1 MSSRIN
7 YIKNPTF
14 KDGIKTFWASVG
26 AGASIDSVDEI
37 AHLGDYS
44 LRVTKANGVAN
55 CGARID
61 TYRIPVTAGS
71 TYTLSAYVRMPRE
84 LESRNYTCQIDWYAS
99 ESAPTAI
106 GSTTNTI
113 EIFGFQVSGLGFL
126 SVFATGEAPFDPSTG
141 APSTHAT
148 ISIYQVESE
157 ANASSQPYR
166 YFFIDSVMF
175 EESPYV
181 NGFFESLTQD
191 QETTTVNKSLSPVP
205 YPEITGMELNADI
218 TLNGLLFNTIDE
230 SGVLW
235 VCTGLE
241 GWWGQAEPEVPD
253 IPRGLGDGSYDVRG
267 RYASRQIEFSGV
279 FLPPNRE
286 MVAEAREKLITAI
299 DLVKTRGWLIVDE
312 EPSRA
317 SLVRLVDRPQIT
329 TVNARGRTEFSFT
342 LRAYDPVKY
351 EWIYGDE
358 SGRNYEQVEVNDS
371 FPFVNQGNSPVSVVF
386 ELHGPMEVGTYIRN
400 LANQQ
405 TITLA
410 KRLRGPQET
419 TPILKITRAAGET
432 TITTNSSP
440 SIGLADFIS
449 VSGIGNDFDVE
460 NVQPLSVIDDNVS
473 DTYQITYSNDFDD
486 FGKYLVNFKEL
497 TNNIAILTTSSNH
510 ELAVNNVIYVSG
522 IDTVFDGTYN
532 VTAET
537 SNTISYYRENANVVG
552 VAVTDED
559 AFVEYGAP
567 EGSVVGLFEEDILEI
582 DTYLQEVTLNGTT
595 TGNRFYLET
604 LVDWIYF
611 EPGTNS
617 VEIVDN
623 ETLSAEPGYVGDIPN
638 VVIYYRSGWLG

>member
-1 MSSRIN
+1 MTSRIN

-14 KDGIKTFWASVG
+14 KNGIKTFWAPVGSGVSV
-26 AGASIDSVDEI
+26 DSVSEI

-44 LRVTKANGVAN
+44 LRVTKVDDIAN

-61 TYRIPVTAGS
+61 GYRIPVTAGS

-84 LESRNYTCQIDWYAS
+84 LDSRNYTCQIDWYTS

-106 GSTTNTI
+106 SSTTNTI
-113 EIFGFQVSGLGFL
+113 EIFGSQVSGLGFL
-126 SVFATGEAPFDPSTG
+126 SVFATGEAPFESGTG
-141 APSTHAT
+141 NPSTHAT
-148 ISIYQVESE
+148 VSIFQVEAE
-157 ANASSQPYR
+157 DDASDQPFR
-166 YFFIDSVMF
+166 NFFIDSVMF
-175 EESPYV
+175 EESEYV

-191 QETTTVNKSLSPVP
+191 KETSTVNKALSPIP

-218 TLNGLLFNTIDE
+218 SLNGLLFNTVDE
-230 SGVLW
+230 DGVLW

-241 GWWGQAEPEVPD
+241 GWWGQADPEVPD

-267 RYASRQIEFSGV
+267 RYASRQIEFTGV
-279 FLPPNRE
+279 FLPPSKD
-286 MVAEAREKLITAI
+286 MVAQAREKLITAI

-312 EPSRA
+312 EPPRA

-342 LRAYDPVKY
+342 LRAYDPIKY

-358 SGRNYEQVEVNDS
+358 SGRNSDSIDVNDS
-371 FPFVNQGNSPVSVVF
+371 FPFVNQGNSMVPAVF

-410 KRLRGPQET
+410 RRLRGLDET
-419 TPILKITRAAGET
+419 TAVTKITRTAGET
-432 TITTNSSP
+432 TITMNSSP
-440 SIGLADFIS
+440 NIVLTDFIS
-449 VSGIGNDFDVE
+449 VSGVGNDFDVSD
-460 NVQPLSVIDDNVS
+460 VQPLSVVDDS
-473 DTYQITYSNDFDD
+473 DNDIYKITYVNNFDD
-486 FGKYLVNFKEL
+486 FGKYLVTYKEL
-497 TNNIAILTTSSNH
+497 TNNIATLTTSSDH
-510 ELAVNNVIYVSG
+510 ELAVNNVIYISG

-552 VAVTDED
+552 IAVTDED
-559 AFVEYGAP
+559 AYVEYGAP

-582 DTYLQEVTLNGTT
+582 DTYLQEVALNGTSA
-595 TGNRFYLET
+595 GNRFYLET
-604 LVDWIYF
+604 LADWIYF

-617 VEIVDN
+617 VELVDDN
-623 ETLSAEPGYVGDIPN
+623 SVSLEEGYTGSTPY
-638 VVIYYRSGWLG
+638 VVVYYRSGWLG

>member
-14 KDGIKTFWASVG
+14 KDGIKAFWAPVG
-26 AGASIDSVDEI
+26 AGVSIDSVTEI
-37 AHLGDYS
+37 AHLGDHS
-44 LRVTKANGVAN
+44 LRVTKVNGVAN

-148 ISIYQVESE
+148 ISIYQVEAE
-157 ANASSQPYR
+157 DDASDQPFR
-166 YFFIDSVMF
+166 NFFIDSVMF
-175 EESPYV
+175 EQSPYV

-191 QETTTVNKSLSPVP
+191 EETTTVNKALSPVP

-230 SGVLW
+230 DGILW

-241 GWWGQAEPEVPD
+241 GWWGQADPEVPD

-279 FLPPNRE
+279 FLPPNKD
-286 MVAEAREKLITAI
+286 MVAYAREKLITAI
-299 DLVKTRGWLIVDE
+299 DLVKKRGWLIVDE

-317 SLVRLVDRPQIT
+317 SLVRLVDRPEIT

-342 LRAYDPVKY
+342 LRAYDPIKY

-358 SGRNYEQVEVNDS
+358 SGRNFQQIDVNDS
-371 FPFVNQGNSPVSVVF
+371 FPFVNQGNSPVPIVL
-386 ELHGPMEVGTYIRN
+386 ELHGPMEIGTYIRN
-400 LANQQ
+400 LVNQQ

-410 KRLRGPQET
+410 RRLRGTEET
-419 TPILKITRAAGET
+419 TAISKITRTAGET
-432 TITTNSSP
+432 TVTINTSP
-440 SIGLADFIS
+440 SIVLADYIS
-449 VSGIGNDFDVE
+449 ISGVGNDFDVE
-460 NVQPLSVIDDNVS
+460 NVQPLSVIDDDVS
-473 DTYQITYSNDFDD
+473 ETYQITYSNDFDD
-486 FGKYLVNFKEL
+486 FGKYLIIFKEL
-497 TNNIAILTTSSNH
+497 TNNIATVTTFSDH
-510 ELAVNNVIYVSG
+510 EFGVNNVIFVSG
-522 IDTVFDGTYN
+522 TDEIFDGTYN
-532 VTAET
+532 VTAQT
-537 SNTISYYRENANVVG
+537 NNTISYYRESSNVAG
-552 VAVTDED
+552 VAVTDDD

-567 EGSVVGLFEEDILEI
+567 EGSVVGLFEEDILEV
-582 DTYLQEVTLNGTT
+582 DTYLQEVALNGEIF
-595 TGNRFYLET
+595 GNRFYLET
-604 LVDWIYF
+604 LADWIYF

-617 VEIVDN
+617 VELIDEEN
-623 ETLSAEPGYVGDIPN
+623 LSIQEGYEGQIPYM
-638 VVIYYRSGWLG
+638 VVYYRSGWLG